1 MTSLKEFI
9 DSSESSFIKK
19 IGKIEE
25 LSPKN
30 KEEALRMREE
40 RITLGIESITIMREF
55 RHWKKFKYEEIKL
68 YFKGF
73 FLFEKTVMHG
83 DTEWSFGETL
93 PSIGFFHLLTAYE
106 EFQSKKE
113 QKEIKYFIWKNLHN
127 HLSPF
132 GRYHSYKALDTDSF
146 DAMEEDWNSI
156 LQRCK
161 DNIERMANRYS

>member
-55 RHWKKFKYEEIKL
+55 RHWKKFK
-68 YFKGF
+68 
-73 FLFEKTVMHG
+73 
-83 DTEWSFGETL
+83 
-93 PSIGFFHLLTAYE
+93 
-106 EFQSKKE
+106 
-113 QKEIKYFIWKNLHN
+113 
-127 HLSPF
+127 
-132 GRYHSYKALDTDSF
+132 
-146 DAMEEDWNSI
+146 
-156 LQRCK
+156 
-161 DNIERMANRYS
+161 